1 MPPSK
6 GAAEKQKMNGF
17 QPFVFEG
24 IEIKFIPQDNSFSCV
39 LADVCRILGI
49 GNASDVA
56 RRIPESEKGVDTI
69 DTLGGKQRVVTISE
83 PGLYRVIFESRKPEA
98 ERMKSWVFSEVL
110 PAIRKTGTYSAP
122 KSDTHLMKV
131 ANQFE
136 GAIKIANLL
145 GFKGN
150 QGLLS
155 ASRVIEESFGVNP
168 VTLFKAEL
176 DAPNQNRLMTPT
188 EIGKELERISGRKHS
203 ARMVNQAL
211 LALGLQ
217 TQTAAGWEATEAA
230 KSEGL
235 AVLQDV
241 GKKHSNGTPIQQL
254 KWSREV
260 VEQLKGGCR

>member
-217 TQTAAGWEATEAA
+217 TQTAAGLEATEAA